1 MHLRWIWRLSYVF
14 PTSSMTKFSNLFS
27 SNLRLTTWQRYHV
40 RLYCQSMS
48 VPSFETVLLALE
60 RRILS
65 SLLPTIRSA
74 LYGSPYRTLFSVL
87 VLAPLPLD
95 ECLCQLGASES
106 IYTSRGVN
114 WSFHWLVIPH
124 IPSDHSVDVS
134 APVLYSNLFFSPLNS
149 NALRN
154 RDQN

>member
-87 VLAPLPLD
+87 VLAPLPLTSAFANWVQVS
-95 ECLCQLGASES
+95 LYIYKQRSEL
-106 IYTSRGVN
+106 I
-114 WSFHWLVIPH
+114 IPLTRH
-124 IPSDHSVDVS
+124 STHSSWPQRRRIRSCFIFQPLFLPS
-134 APVLYSNLFFSPLNS
+134 
-149 NALRN
+149 
-154 RDQN
+154 Q